1 MMKQFVGICLLIVV
15 GFGGG
20 LLQSSAVA
28 AEPKPPIKALL
39 ITGGCCHDYTKQKL
53 ILPEGISARA
63 NVTWTIVQQGGS
75 TTTAKIP
82 YYENDDWAK
91 GYDIVVHNECFA
103 DAADPQ
109 WTARV
114 LRPHRAGTPAVVI
127 HCAMH
132 CYRDKTNDWF
142 EFLGVTSRGH
152 GANYPFEVVNIAK
165 DNPVM
170 EKFGD
175 KWMTPKGE
183 LYFIEKLW
191 PTATPLAHAMSRDS
205 KKNEVCIWTNEYRN
219 TRVFGTTIGHHNEEM
234 ADPVFLDYMAR
245 GLLWACGKL
254 NEDYLVP
261 CKDPK
266 FEMVPDPGSNKPKGK
281 DGVPTPAKG
290 KAVKVK
296 VPKNLS
302 AKKASTASTVQAGH
316 TIADGN
322 DEDFLSRWCADGAI
336 PGSWW
341 QVDLGKPEE
350 IAGVRIAWEFAECKF
365 KYVVEGSADGKEWK
379 KIADETQFKQ
389 DEEFQTAK
397 VDVSGI
403 RYVKV
408 TANELTPGA
417 WPSFYE
423 CEVLGKELVEKEIYQ
438 GTGRIP
444 EKSRTKLM
452 AGLKGPAGFR
462 TSIFA
467 APPDAGYPT
476 CIACTPQGDVYIGVD
491 ENGSIDAKPSRGRIV
506 RARDEDGDG
515 EADNFVTFAEMD
527 SPRGICVDGKTVYVL
542 HPPQLTAFY
551 DEDGDGKSE
560 RKEVLVDGIGFDLK
574 KRGADHTTNG
584 MRLGIDG
591 NLYVAVGDYG
601 FVDAVGKDGT
611 HLQLFGGGVAR
622 VRTDGS
628 GLELVS
634 QGQRNIYDVAVDP
647 LMNLYTRDNTND
659 GGGWNVRLS
668 HVIPSGN
675 YGYPRLFINFPEEIV
690 QPLADYGGG
699 SPCGSMYIDE
709 KRFAKEGEAAKWSSG
724 LYTCDWGRSIVYF
737 HPMKAKGAGFEAE
750 QESFCEIPRPT
761 DMDIDGA
768 GRVYVS
774 SWRDGGFTF
783 SGPNVGF
790 VACLTPVK
798 ELVPLAGS
806 AGKDLQKQ
814 TLTELVG
821 LVGSE
826 SAIWREAAQREL
838 LRRGAKAGDAVVD
851 LEKVALS
858 SAGMP
863 ARVAAIFT
871 LRQLAG
877 SAATPKLVAMLEKA
891 DLREFALRA
900 LVDDKRLAKEVPA
913 DVVVKCLNDENPRVR
928 LIAAWAMARV
938 QTSSSDV
945 QKLVTL
951 VADQDPLV
959 AHVAANSLVAKKS
972 AAECLEAL
980 KKSLAV
986 SGNERAV
993 ASIARTL
1000 GRMHEE
1006 SVLKELTAI
1015 ASQPMSAEKVQPVL
1029 TAICRLTQ
1037 TEATWDGSWWGTR
1050 PDTRGPYYK
1059 LTDWSGTEAAKAFL
1073 VDRLSKSQGE
1083 DAKWLLLELQL
1094 HRVELGDT
1102 TAIVLKLAK
1111 DSPESAMVAGRLLL
1125 GKKELP
1131 TEALAI
1137 VAQMVTNSVLEVPQR
1152 LAALRTLQG
1161 YQNPEQRELAIGAA
1175 AALLSESNPNNDLV
1189 SECIELAKRKEIVAD
1204 VAKWQQAV
1212 VSEEV
1217 KGPTKLWGAFALLVA
1232 ENYGG
1237 AADVAKWLEK
1247 SWMNPAAAP
1256 TLLKGVALAKL
1267 EKYALEIGHLRE
1279 SKDEAVKQ
1287 AANAAYQSLGLDVGL
1302 VNDGKPRVEINTQAI
1317 EDVTKFV
1324 LSEAGDKKIG
1334 ERLFA
1339 RQGCVSCHTTAAGQP
1354 LKGPLLAGISARYKR
1369 PELVESILR
1378 PSAKIAQGF
1387 ETQLFVTD
1395 EGLTYE
1401 GFVVRESGEEVELRA
1416 GNGVTTVIPKDSI
1429 EQRKKKEL
1437 SVMPQGLADK
1447 LTAKELAAILAYLES
1462 LPAK

>member
-1 MMKQFVGICLLIVV
+1 MMKWFLGI
-15 GFGGG
+15 G
-20 LLQSSAVA
+20 LLLVGMVCSSVIA

-39 ITGGCCHDYTKQKL
+39 ITGGCCHDYSKQKF

-152 GANYPFEVVNIAK
+152 GANYPFEIENLAK
-165 DNPVM
+165 DNKIM

-205 KKNEVCIWTNEYRN
+205 KKNEVCIWTNDYRN

-245 GLLWACGKL
+245 GLLWACDKL
-254 NEDYLVP
+254 NDDYLVP

-266 FEMVPDPGSNKPKGK
+266 FEMVPDPTANKPKGK

-290 KAVKVK
+290 KPVKVM
-296 VPKNLS
+296 VPKNLA
-302 AKKASTASTVQAGH
+302 AKKPATASSVQEGH
-316 TIADGN
+316 PVTEGN
-322 DEDFLSRWCADGAI
+322 DEELSSRWCANGAV

-350 IAGVRIAWEFAECKF
+350 ITEVRIAWEFAECKF

-379 KIADETQFKQ
+379 KLADETQFKQ
-389 DEEFQTAK
+389 DEEYQAAK
-397 VDVSGI
+397 LNVAGI
-403 RYVKV
+403 RHVRV

-417 WPSFYE
+417 WPSFFE
-423 CEVLGKELVEKEIYQ
+423 CEVLGKEMVEKVIYE

-444 EKSRTKLM
+444 AKVRTKLFGGFK
-452 AGLKGPAGFR
+452 APAGFR
-462 TSIFA
+462 PTVFA
-467 APPDAGYPT
+467 APPDAGYPV
-476 CIACTPQGDVYIGVD
+476 CLACTPQGDVYIGVD
-491 ENGSIDAKPSRGRIV
+491 ENGSIDAKSGRGRIV

-515 EADNFVTFAEMD
+515 EADSFVTFAEMD
-527 SPRGICVDGKTVYVL
+527 SPRGICVDGNTVYVL
-542 HPPQLTAFY
+542 HPPALTKFV
-551 DEDGDGKSE
+551 DDNGDGKSD
-560 RKEVLVDGIGFDLK
+560 RQEVLVEGIGFDLK

-622 VRTDGS
+622 VRTDGT

-709 KRFAKEGEAAKWSSG
+709 KRFAKDGDAAKWASG

-768 GRVYVS
+768 GRIYIS

-790 VACLTPVK
+790 VGCLTPVK
-798 ELVPLAGS
+798 ELSPLAGS

-814 TLTELVG
+814 TVAELVG
-821 LVGSE
+821 LVGGE

-838 LRRGAKAGDAVVD
+838 LRRGDKAAEAAAE

-858 SAGMP
+858 NAGMP

-877 SAATPKLVAMLEKA
+877 AAATPKLVAMLERTE
-891 DLREFALRA
+891 LREFALRA
-900 LVDDKRLAKEVPA
+900 LVDDKRLAKDVPA
-913 DVVVKCLNDENPRVR
+913 EVVVKCLADENPRVR
-928 LIAAWAMARV
+928 LIAAWSMPRV
-938 QTSSSDV
+938 KLGSGDV
-945 QKLVTL
+945 SKLVTL
-951 VADQDPLV
+951 AYDQDPLV
-959 AHVAANSLVAKKS
+959 AHVAANSLVAMKS
-972 AAECLEAL
+972 GAECLEGL
-980 KKSLAV
+980 KKSLPAKENEAV
-986 SGNERAV
+986 V
-993 ASIARTL
+993 AAIARTL
-1000 GRMHEE
+1000 GRIHEE
-1006 SVLKELTAI
+1006 GVLKELIAI
-1015 ASQPMSAEKVQPVL
+1015 AKQPLAAEKVRPVL
-1029 TAICRLTQ
+1029 TAICRLSQ
-1037 TEATWDGSWWGTR
+1037 TESTWDGSWWGTR

-1059 LTDWSGTEAAKAFL
+1059 LADWSGSDEARKFL
-1073 VDRLSKSQGE
+1073 LERLGQSQGD
-1083 DAKWLLLELQL
+1083 DAKWLLLELQR

-1111 DSPESAMVAGRLLL
+1111 DSPESVKVAGKLLL
-1125 GKKELP
+1125 GKKDLP
-1131 TEALAI
+1131 TEALEV
-1137 VAQMVTNSVLEVPQR
+1137 VAKLAVDSGLEVPQR

-1161 YQNPEQRELAIGAA
+1161 YHGADQREIAIRAVTQM
-1175 AALLSESNPNNDLV
+1175 LTESNPNNDLL
-1189 SECIELAKRKEIVAD
+1189 SECVELAKRKDVMAD
-1204 VAKWQQAV
+1204 LPKWQAMV
-1212 VSEEV
+1212 LSDEKEPAKV
-1217 KGPTKLWGAFALLVA
+1217 WGAFAVLVA
-1232 ENYGG
+1232 ENNG
-1237 AADVAKWLEK
+1237 AAEASKWVEK
-1247 SWMNPAAAP
+1247 GWMNPAVAP
-1256 TLLKGVALAKL
+1256 SLLKGVALAKL

-1279 SKDEAVKQ
+1279 SKDDAVKQ
-1287 AANAAYQSLGLDVGL
+1287 AANAAYTSLALDVGL
-1302 VNDGKPRVEINTQAI
+1302 VNDGKPRIEISTQAI
-1317 EDVTKFV
+1317 EDVTKAV
-1324 LSEAGDKKIG
+1324 LQEGGDKKVG

-1339 RQGCVSCHTTAAGQP
+1339 RQGCVSCHTTSPGQP

-1429 EQRKKKEL
+1429 ETRKKKEL
-1437 SVMPQGLADK
+1437 SVMPLGLADK